1 MTSTKL
7 GLFLT
12 PHVTIEWQ
20 FIQSKSTNPHSPF
33 LRDVINECSLT
44 DGLSCLT
51 TTKKIQRQSN
61 TFQFFGCKKNIS
73 QFWSNKMGFPHW
85 SGCNALI
92 PMTSNLPC
100 KRLKTKNK
108 LIYRKTFVERDICSK
123 NATLIGH
130 KLKNWDWCATN
141 LQFYS

>member
-20 FIQSKSTNPHSPF
+20 FIQSKSTYPHIPLTCVTSLMNVPLQKDWVVWQQQRKSNDSQTLFNF
-33 LRDVINECSLT
+33 LDE
-44 DGLSCLT
+44 
-51 TTKKIQRQSN
+51 KQ
-61 TFQFFGCKKNIS
+61 NIS
-73 QFWSNKMGFPHW
+73 QFWSNKIGFPHW
-85 SGCNALI
+85 LGCNALI
-92 PMTSNLPC
+92 PMTSHLPC
-100 KRLKTKNK
+100 KRMKTKKKN

-130 KLKNWDWCATN
+130 RLKN
-141 LQFYS
+141 